1 MLQTYEDIVKY
12 ANGTPEILSLLYDLN
27 LMPEQVNTKED
38 KRAFIACVV
47 GYALGKGVLFEHL
60 TK

>member
-1 MLQTYEDIVKY
+1 MIKTYEDIVSY
-12 ANGTPEILSLLYDLN
+12 SNETPELLSLLYDLN
-27 LMPEQVNTKED
+27 LMPEQIESKDD

>member
-1 MLQTYEDIVKY
+1 
-12 ANGTPEILSLLYDLN
+12 
-27 LMPEQVNTKED
+27 MPEQIDTDNE

-60 TK
+60 VK